1 MRITRAVNST
11 SLRRTSRV
19 TEKTVV
25 QTSVKLDG
33 HTHRRLKNYAVIR
46 RGSVYQQS
54 QVICD
59 AINFYLDH
67 QLRLENETKNGKH

>member
-1 MRITRAVNST
+1 M
-11 SLRRTSRV
+11 
-19 TEKTVV
+19 TEKAYV

-33 HTHRRLKNYAVIR
+33 RTHRRLKNYAVIR

-67 QLRLENETKNGKH
+67 QIGLEKRSKGKMTLP

>member
-1 MRITRAVNST
+1 MTDKIF
-11 SLRRTSRV
+11 
-19 TEKTVV
+19 V

-59 AINFYLDH
+59 AINFYLDY
-67 QLRLENETKNGKH
+67 QIRLEHEIKNGKPGGI